1 MRDTH
6 IFEDLSVCFNQIFA
20 IIPFQAK
27 MLNLVWLSLWVY
39 TGGYTLFEN
48 RQKESQYIS
57 WKLEYYIEWVLRI
70 SLNLLRVRKV
80 GFYCSLRSQYV
91 KKGRQV
97 LLMIYNHSDFSLFSG
112 EFPLLLIKLNTWF
125 FQGHHQW
132 KNGKKMVSVDPCQL

>member
-1 MRDTH
+1 
-6 IFEDLSVCFNQIFA
+6 
-20 IIPFQAK
+20 
-27 MLNLVWLSLWVY
+27 
-39 TGGYTLFEN
+39 
-48 RQKESQYIS
+48 
-57 WKLEYYIEWVLRI
+57 
-70 SLNLLRVRKV
+70 
-80 GFYCSLRSQYV
+80 V